1 MKKIGLIAFGFCL
14 AVWSPFLS
22 NGQDLHFSQY
32 YNAPLF
38 VNPANT
44 GFNPDF
50 DYRLGVNYRSQFAN
64 IGSPYKTMS
73 AWGDVKLLGD
83 KLENGWLGMGGML
96 LRDQAGSGSLTSTTG
111 LFSLAYHQMLG
122 YSSLLSGGFTV
133 GYTQKRIDLSKLT
146 FDNQWNG
153 IFFDSNIPSNEPFAT
168 NQVGFVDLQVGLNY
182 AYFAS
187 EYFYLNAGASIQR
200 LNRPRETFF
209 ESSISNNEV
218 SSRYNFFLN
227 ANFKVR
233 DVWIVNPNIFVSQVA
248 NVRQIIAG
256 VNANR
261 DLGDNGARQLIM
273 GVYYRTG
280 DAVIPIFG
288 YQVNDLRMTFNY
300 DATISSLSRSNF
312 TRGAYEISIVKTGIL
327 PGKDKRQFRCPTVS
341 F

>member
-1 MKKIGLIAFGFCL
+1 MMKRLTI
-14 AVWSPFLS
+14 LS
-22 NGQDLHFSQY
+22 FALLGIFTSSRSWGQDIHFSQY
-32 YNAPLF
+32 YNAPLL

-50 DYRLGVNYRSQFAN
+50 DYRVGVNYRSQWAN

-73 AWGDVKLLGD
+73 AWGDVKVLGNR
-83 KLENGWLGMGGML
+83 LETGWLGLGGML

-122 YSSLLSGGFTV
+122 YNSLLSGGFAV
-133 GYTQKRIDLSKLT
+133 GYTQKRIDVTKLT

-153 IFFDSNIPSNEPFAT
+153 IFFDTNIPSNEPFAT
-168 NQVGFVDLQVGLNY
+168 NQVGYVDLQVGLNY

-187 EYFYLNAGASIQR
+187 ENFYLNAGASIQR

-209 ESSISNNEV
+209 ESSVSNNEV
-218 SSRYNFFLN
+218 NSRYNFFLN
-227 ANFKVR
+227 ANMKVR
-233 DVWIVNPNIFVSQVA
+233 DYWIVNPNIFYSQVG
-248 NVRQIIAG
+248 NVRQLVAG

-280 DAVIPIFG
+280 DAVIPLFG
-288 YQVNDLRMTFNY
+288 YQINDLRMTFNY
-300 DATISSLSRSNF
+300 DATISTLSKTNF
-312 TRGAYEISIVKTGIL
+312 TRGAFEISVVKTGIF
-327 PGKDKRQFRCPTVS
+327 PNSQGRQLRCPTVS

>member
-1 MKKIGLIAFGFCL
+1 MKHLPILIFTL
-14 AVWSPFLS
+14 LS
-22 NGQDLHFSQY
+22 IFSSSRSWGQDIHFSQY
-32 YNAPLF
+32 YNAPLL

-50 DYRLGVNYRSQFAN
+50 DYRVGVNYRSQWAN

-73 AWGDVKLLGD
+73 AWGDVKVLGNR
-83 KLENGWLGMGGML
+83 LETGWLGLGGMM

-122 YSSLLSGGFTV
+122 YNSLLSGGFAV
-133 GYTQKRIDLSKLT
+133 GYTQKRIDVTKLT

-153 IFFDSNIPSNEPFAT
+153 IFFDTNIPSNEPFAT
-168 NQVGFVDLQVGLNY
+168 NQVGYVDLQVGLNY

-187 EYFYLNAGASIQR
+187 ENFYLNAGASIQR

-209 ESSISNNEV
+209 ESTVSNNEV
-218 SSRYNFFLN
+218 NSRYNFFLN
-227 ANFKVR
+227 ANMKVR
-233 DVWIVNPNIFVSQVA
+233 DYWIVNPNVFYSQVG
-248 NVRQIIAG
+248 NVRQLVAG

-273 GVYYRTG
+273 GVYYRSG
-280 DAVIPIFG
+280 DAVIPLFG
-288 YQVNDLRMTFNY
+288 YQINDLRMTFNY
-300 DATISSLSRSNF
+300 DATISTLSKTNF
-312 TRGAYEISIVKTGIL
+312 TRGAFEISVVKTGIF
-327 PGKDKRQFRCPTVS
+327 PNSQGRQLRCPTVS

>member
-1 MKKIGLIAFGFCL
+1 MKRLTILSFAFLGIFTS
-14 AVWSPFLS
+14 ARSW
-22 NGQDLHFSQY
+22 GQDIHFSQY
-32 YNAPLF
+32 YNAPML

-50 DYRLGVNYRSQFAN
+50 DYRVGVNYRSQWAN

-73 AWGDVKLLGD
+73 AWGDVKVLGNR
-83 KLENGWLGMGGML
+83 LETGWLGLGGML

-122 YSSLLSGGFTV
+122 YNSLLSGGFAV
-133 GYTQKRIDLSKLT
+133 GYTQKRIDVTKLT

-153 IFFDSNIPSNEPFAT
+153 IFFDTNIPSNEPFAT
-168 NQVGFVDLQVGLNY
+168 NQVGYVDLQVGLNY

-187 EYFYLNAGASIQR
+187 ENFYLNAGASIQR

-209 ESSISNNEV
+209 ESSVSNNEV
-218 SSRYNFFLN
+218 NSRYNFFLN
-227 ANFKVR
+227 ANMKVR
-233 DVWIVNPNIFVSQVA
+233 DYWIVNPNVFYSQVG
-248 NVRQIIAG
+248 NVRQLVAG

-280 DAVIPIFG
+280 DAVIPLFG
-288 YQVNDLRMTFNY
+288 YQINDLRMTFNY
-300 DATISSLSRSNF
+300 DATISTLSKTNF
-312 TRGAYEISIVKTGIL
+312 TRGAFEISVVKTGIF
-327 PGKDKRQFRCPTVS
+327 PNSQGRQLRCPTVS